1 MSDSRSTAPEDG
13 VGGKSMLKL
22 IYQELVA
29 IKKELQAI
37 RSSLECTEQTIT
49 VKPTSEKI
57 GIRQNFQE

>member
-1 MSDSRSTAPEDG
+1 
-13 VGGKSMLKL
+13 MLKL

-29 IKKELQAI
+29 IKKELQTI

>member
-1 MSDSRSTAPEDG
+1 
-13 VGGKSMLKL
+13 MLKL

-49 VKPTSEKI
+49 VKPPSEKI